1 MAVQTKNA
9 ASAKARKSFT
19 PQRKDLEGDGDL
31 VVCSACGKLV
41 WSDDAST
48 AGAVCAPF
56 DPCKHTILFFTGL
69 SDAPAYREPGLLST
83 AYERFSGNEEPDF
96 DDLTESSRWI
106 MENGHEILELA
117 PGFFKQNAAVYDID
131 CHEGATIVVVGA
143 ELQRRTSMPPARPK
157 KKRRDASAS
166 TRAEKGKR
174 SKPAA
179 AAPPAL
185 VGPKTSRG
193 SRSAGKVGAKP
204 EASLK
209 SVQGSYSPPYDESIN
224 VEVSWRTDKTK
235 ATVNVWSDDS
245 GELGEG
251 MRDEY
256 EVEAPA
262 GTDIKAL
269 AVAALRR
276 IAEQF
281 GEDIEDEESLD
292 IGAPV
297 STPVRKG
304 R

>member
-1 MAVQTKNA
+1 MAAFT
-9 ASAKARKSFT
+9 AS
-19 PQRKDLEGDGDL
+19 
-31 VVCSACGKLV
+31 
-41 WSDDAST
+41 
-48 AGAVCAPF
+48 
-56 DPCKHTILFFTGL
+56 
-69 SDAPAYREPGLLST
+69 Y
-83 AYERFSGNEEPDF
+83 
-96 DDLTESSRWI
+96 
-106 MENGHEILELA
+106 
-117 PGFFKQNAAVYDID
+117 
-131 CHEGATIVVVGA
+131 
-143 ELQRRTSMPPARPK
+143 
-157 KKRRDASAS
+157 
-166 TRAEKGKR
+166 
-174 SKPAA
+174 
-179 AAPPAL
+179 
-185 VGPKTSRG
+185 
-193 SRSAGKVGAKP
+193 